1 MFICADSNI
10 IAAHTIESR
19 RRAMR
24 ILLHVVFSLML
35 LASCANDLVEE
46 QVDVEGDGAVVTCGE
61 GDGLNPCIDPNGE
74 TEKQAED
81 PNYIKP
87 DTTSEMEKSSAEIRA
102 ETPKELEKTIEG
114 MENND

>member
-1 MFICADSNI
+1 
-10 IAAHTIESR
+10 
-19 RRAMR
+19 MR
-24 ILLHVVFSLML
+24 ILLHATFSLML

-74 TEKQAED
+74 TLNEAED
-81 PNYIKP
+81 PAYVNQ

-102 ETPKELEKTIEG
+102 ESPKELEKTIEDI
-114 MENND
+114 EDSQ